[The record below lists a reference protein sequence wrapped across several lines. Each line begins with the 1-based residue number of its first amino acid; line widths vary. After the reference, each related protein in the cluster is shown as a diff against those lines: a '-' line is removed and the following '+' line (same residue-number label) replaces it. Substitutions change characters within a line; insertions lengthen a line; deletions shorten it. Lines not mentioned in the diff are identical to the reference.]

1 MLDESCYAS
10 VQIDG
15 GTPRVV
21 ENCTTSSM
29 HGDLEVEVQIS
40 FILASVAASP
50 LLGSRI
56 SSTCNKSFCI
66 ITAIVLLHVFVF
78 RSVSRILRTAVC
90 LYARRMIVQHTEV
103 TTVVFDG
110 SVVPENFAR
119 DSIAQRT
126 LIELPE

>member
-1 MLDESCYAS
+1 MLDESGYAS

-21 ENCTTSSM
+21 ENCI

-40 FILASVAASP
+40 FFLASVAASP

-56 SSTCNKSFCI
+56 SSICKSFCI
-66 ITAIVLLHVFVF
+66 ITAILLFHILVF
-78 RSVSRILRTAVC
+78 RSVSEILRTVLC
-90 LYARRMIVQHTEV
+90 LYERRMIVQDTEV
-103 TTVVFDG
+103 NTVVFDG
-110 SVVPENFAR
+110 SVAPENFCLPFNCA
-119 DSIAQRT
+119 AYYCRT